1 MLKIQNK
8 LMDNLSKIASKIV
21 NQATI
26 VNLANELKAKGQ
38 KVVFTNGC
46 FDILHKGHVE
56 YLAQTADLG
65 DVLILGLNSDNSVK
79 RQGKG
84 EDRPINKIDAR
95 QTVLASL
102 FFIDYIIEFDDDT
115 PYDLINL
122 IKPSVLV
129 KGGDYN
135 PGQTDATQKD
145 YIVGKDIVEANK
157 GTVEVINLVDGF
169 STTSLINKMKSGK

>member
-1 MLKIQNK
+1 MN
-8 LMDNLSKIASKIV
+8 NLSKIASKLV
-21 NQATI
+21 NENTI
-26 VNLANELKAKGQ
+26 VDLANELKAKG
-38 KVVFTNGC
+38 KKIVFTNGC

-84 EDRPINKIDAR
+84 EERPINKIDAR

-102 FFIDYIIEFDDDT
+102 FFIDFIVEFDDNT
-115 PYDLINL
+115 PYDLIQL
-122 IKPSVLV
+122 IKPTVLV

-135 PGQTDATQKD
+135 PFQTDKTKKD
-145 YIVGKDIVEANK
+145 YIVGKDIVEANN

-169 STTSLINKMKSGK
+169 STTGLIQKMKSGK

>member
-1 MLKIQNK
+1 MLETQNK
-8 LMDNLSKIASKIV
+8 LMSNLSKIGSKIV
-21 NQATI
+21 DQTTI
-26 VNLANELKAKGQ
+26 VNLVNELKAKGK

-65 DVLILGLNSDNSVK
+65 DVLILALNSDDSVK

-102 FFIDYIIEFDDDT
+102 FFIDYIIEFDDNT

-135 PGQTDATQKD
+135 PCQTDATQKD
-145 YIVGKDIVEANK
+145 YIVGKDIVEANN
-157 GTVEVINLVDGF
+157 GIVEVINLVDGF

>member
-1 MLKIQNK
+1 MT
-8 LMDNLSKIASKIV
+8 NLSKISLKVINLNAIE
-21 NQATI
+21 
-26 VNLANELKAKGQ
+26 NLAKELKAKG
-38 KVVFTNGC
+38 KKIVFTNGC

-65 DVLILGLNSDNSVK
+65 DVLILGLNSDDSVK

-84 EDRPINKIDAR
+84 DDRPINKIDAR

-102 FFIDYIIEFDDDT
+102 FFIDYIVEFDNDT
-115 PYDLINL
+115 PYDLIDL

-135 PGQTDATQKD
+135 PCQTDKTQKD
-145 YIVGKDIVEANK
+145 YIVGKDIVEVNN

-169 STTSLINKMKSGK
+169 STTGLINKMKAN

>member
-1 MLKIQNK
+1 MG
-8 LMDNLSKIASKIV
+8 NLSKIALKIV
-21 NQATI
+21 NQKEI
-26 VNLANELKAKGQ
+26 EKLAKELKSKGN
-38 KVVFTNGC
+38 KIVFTNGC

-102 FFIDYIIEFDDDT
+102 FFIDYIVEFDDNT

-135 PGQTDATQKD
+135 PCQTDTTQKD
-145 YIVGKDIVEANK
+145 YIVGKDIVEANEGK
-157 GTVEVINLVDGF
+157 VEVINLVDGF
-169 STTSLINKMKSGK
+169 STTGLINKMKSGK

>member
-1 MLKIQNK
+1 MTNLDVIKHKLVSESAIEKLALDLKKQGK
-8 LMDNLSKIASKIV
+8 KI
-21 NQATI
+21 
-26 VNLANELKAKGQ
+26 
-38 KVVFTNGC
+38 VFTNGC

-65 DVLILGLNSDNSVK
+65 DVLILGLNSDDSVK

-84 EDRPINKIDAR
+84 EDRPINKIEAR

-102 FFIDYIIEFDDDT
+102 FFIDYIVEFDNDT
-115 PYDLINL
+115 PYDLINN

-135 PGQTDATQKD
+135 PCETDKNQKG
-145 YIVGKDIVEANK
+145 YIVGKDIVENN
-157 GTVEVINLVDGF
+157 GGVVEVINLVDGF
-169 STTSLINKMKSGK
+169 STTGLINKMKANNSKK

>member
-1 MLKIQNK
+1 MG
-8 LMDNLSKIASKIV
+8 NLSKIALKIV
-21 NQATI
+21 NQKEI
-26 VNLANELKAKGQ
+26 EKLAKELKSKGN
-38 KVVFTNGC
+38 KIVFTNGC

-102 FFIDYIIEFDDDT
+102 FFIDYIVEFDDNT

-129 KGGDYN
+129 KGGDHN
-135 PGQTDATQKD
+135 PCQKDTNQKD
-145 YIVGKDIVEANK
+145 YIVGKDIVEANEGK
-157 GTVEVINLVDGF
+157 VEVINLVDGF
-169 STTSLINKMKSGK
+169 STTGLINKMKSGK

>member
-1 MLKIQNK
+1 MS
-8 LMDNLSKIASKIV
+8 NLSKIASKLIDQ
-21 NQATI
+21 NTI
-26 VNLANELKAKGQ
+26 VELANELKAKGN
-38 KVVFTNGC
+38 KIVFTNGC

-84 EDRPINKIDAR
+84 EDRPINKISAR

-102 FFIDYIIEFDDDT
+102 FFIDYIVEFDDNT

-122 IKPSVLV
+122 IKPSILV

-135 PGQTDATQKD
+135 PCQTDKTQKD
-145 YIVGKDIVEANK
+145 YIVGKDIVEANNGK
-157 GTVEVINLVDGF
+157 VEVINLVDGF
-169 STTSLINKMKSGK
+169 STTGLIQKMKSGK

>member
-1 MLKIQNK
+1 MSNSQYQPDNIFDAIRNYKNDGKKI
-8 LMDNLSKIASKIV
+8 
-21 NQATI
+21 
-26 VNLANELKAKGQ
+26 
-38 KVVFTNGC
+38 VFTNGC

-65 DVLILGLNSDNSVK
+65 DVLILGLNSDDSVK

-84 EDRPINKIDAR
+84 EDRPINKIRAR
-95 QTVLASL
+95 ETVLASL
-102 FFIDYIIEFDDDT
+102 FFIDYIVEFDDNT

-135 PGQTDATQKD
+135 PSQTDKTQKD
-145 YIVGKDIVEANK
+145 YIVGKDIVEANNGK
-157 GTVEVINLVDGF
+157 VEVINLVDGF
-169 STTSLINKMKSGK
+169 STTGLIQKMKSGK

>member
-1 MLKIQNK
+1 MT
-8 LMDNLSKIASKIV
+8 NLNKIASKLI
-21 NQATI
+21 NQSTL
-26 VNLANELKAKGQ
+26 VDLTNDLKAKG
-38 KVVFTNGC
+38 KKIVFTNGC

-84 EDRPINKIDAR
+84 DDRPINKIEAR

-102 FFIDYIIEFDDDT
+102 FFIDYIVEFDDNT

-122 IKPSVLV
+122 IKPSILV

-135 PGQTDATQKD
+135 PFQTDKTQKD
-145 YIVGKDIVEANK
+145 YIVGKDIVEANN
-157 GTVEVINLVDGF
+157 GSVEVINLVDGF
-169 STTSLINKMKSGK
+169 STTGLIQKMKSGK

>member
-1 MLKIQNK
+1 
-8 LMDNLSKIASKIV
+8 MDNLSKIALKIV
-21 NQATI
+21 NQKEI
-26 VNLANELKAKGQ
+26 EKLAKELKSKGN
-38 KVVFTNGC
+38 KIVFTNGC

-102 FFIDYIIEFDDDT
+102 FFIDYIVEFDDNT
-115 PYDLINL
+115 PYDLINK

-135 PGQTDATQKD
+135 PCQTDTTQKD
-145 YIVGKDIVEANK
+145 YIVGKDIVEANEGK
-157 GTVEVINLVDGF
+157 VEVINLVDGF
-169 STTSLINKMKSGK
+169 STTGLINKMKSGK